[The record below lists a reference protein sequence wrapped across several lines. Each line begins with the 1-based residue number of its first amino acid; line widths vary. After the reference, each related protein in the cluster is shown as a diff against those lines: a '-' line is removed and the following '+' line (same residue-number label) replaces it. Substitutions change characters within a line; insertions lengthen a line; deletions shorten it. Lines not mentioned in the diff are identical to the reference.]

1 MALKTGSHE
10 FDLDNGWVKFRFD
23 WSQDSQDALT
33 NTSSVSWTVT
43 IVTGNTTGT
52 VVNQYL
58 NTLKIW
64 ANGRA
69 ILDQTSTD
77 TSMVPENSSYEVAS
91 GTASIVHRANGS
103 GTVTWDISLT
113 QKSNVSG
120 PDSQMQSF
128 TDTLEAIDRVAK
140 ITGITDYNDETS
152 PSVLY
157 NNPAGATLELN
168 VIYWTQN
175 PVSANIVATRTNVG
189 KATSGAYVFA
199 FTAAERN
206 KIRQY
211 AVNEKSLPLEFELR
225 SSGTGWTATHS
236 LETYCPIVNAEPTF
250 TFSVV
255 DTNSETINL
264 TGDSNKI
271 IKGYSKPKITVSASA
286 KKYATIAGILVQS
299 GYDSY
304 QVTSSSFNHTF
315 APPTGDKLIIKVAD
329 SRGYINSLNTTFGDN
344 FIDYT
349 PISCL
354 IETESIDFTDDSTV
368 KTTFKISGQYFNQS
382 FGRSPNQI
390 RASYRYKIGY
400 GEYGDWISFSP
411 TKSTASYDATISI
424 DSAYTDAITIEVNVS
439 DALKS
444 VIQTFTS
451 KATPVFDWGESD
463 FKFNVP
469 VDIDGDL
476 DVRGSINITKNDDY
490 DSGNLTVAGDLEVA
504 NTATFKTFANFD
516 GIVKIQDC
524 YAVALV
530 EYGSNNYWRW
540 RKYSDGTA
548 ECWSRGLYWTTPV
561 NTADGNVYL
570 SGKCISPDFPFTF
583 YEKPMV
589 NITMN
594 TGYAQGWIMG
604 SGSGGTLTSTTNPGS
619 FLIARPTAYTNGT
632 YYVSIYAKGIW
643 STSPWDFE

>member
-1 MALKTGSHE
+1 MAIKTGSKT
-10 FDLDNGWVKFRFD
+10 FLMDDSSNPSKLIFN
-23 WSQDSQDALT
+23 WSQDSQDAAK
-33 NTSSVSWTVT
+33 NTSSISWTVQFYSSL
-43 IVTGNTTGT
+43 GGT
-52 VVNQYL
+52 YL
-58 NTLKIW
+58 NRELKTLKI
-64 ANGRA
+64 ALNGRYIYDEA
-69 ILDQTSTD
+69 MPQTS
-77 TSMVPENSSYEVAS
+77 VSSNKTYDVAS
-91 GTASIVHRANGS
+91 GTTELVHQSSGGAYAEFYISTTKHPDADCKELDEYYKADVAS
-103 GTVTWDISLT
+103 
-113 QKSNVSG
+113 
-120 PDSQMQSF
+120 
-128 TDTLEAIDRVAK
+128 IDRVAK
-140 ITGITDYNDETS
+140 ITGITGYDDETS

-157 NNPAGATLELN
+157 SNPAGATLELN

-175 PVSANIVATRTNVG
+175 PVSANIVATRTDVG

-236 LETYCPIVNAEPTF
+236 LETSCPIVNAEPTF

-271 IKGYSKPKITVSASA
+271 IKGYSKPKVTVSGSA
-286 KKYATIAGILVQS
+286 KKYATITGIFVQS

-304 QVTSSSFNHTF
+304 QATSSSFNHTF
-315 APPTGDKLIIKVAD
+315 APPIGDRLIIKVAD

-354 IETESIDFTDDSTV
+354 IETESIDFTDDTTV
-368 KTTFKISGQYFNQS
+368 TTNFAISGQYFNQS

-411 TKSTASYDATISI
+411 KKSTASYNATIAVE
-424 DSAYTDAITIEVNVS
+424 SAYTDAITLEVNIS

-451 KATPVFDWGESD
+451 KATPVFDWGEND

-469 VDIDGDL
+469 VDIDGGL
-476 DVRGSINITKNDDY
+476 DVKGDQKID
-490 DSGNLTVAGDLEVA
+490 GNLEVLKNLDVA
-504 NTATFKTFANFD
+504 NTATFKLFANFD
-516 GIVKIQDC
+516 GIVKIHDC
-524 YAVALV
+524 YPLV
-530 EYGSNNYWRW
+530 VVDYGSNSNWHW

-548 ECWSRGLYWTTPV
+548 ECWSRSLAVTTNV
-561 NTADGNVYL
+561 STAAGSIYVSGN
-570 SGKCISPDFPFTF
+570 ITNPDFPFTF
-583 YEKPMV
+583 IEKPMV
-589 NITMN
+589 NMTFN
-594 TGYAQGWIMG
+594 TGYAQAWIMA
-604 SGSGGTLTSTTNPGS
+604 SGSSGVLTSTSNPGS
-619 FLIARPTAYTNGT
+619 FQIARPTAYNGGT
-632 YYVSIYAKGIW
+632 YYISIYARGRW
-643 STSPWDFE
+643 STTMWDFD